1 MGFFLDSQV
10 NRLLFTGQITLK
22 TVNIQVGIFY
32 IVFIAAWGR
41 GFLNPLYLKLTE
53 NRKTREN
60 GAIVLTWTI
69 DFVQVAIRFVNSY
82 FSETLASVIG
92 QEKS

>member
-1 MGFFLDSQV
+1 MEFFLDSQV
-10 NRLLFTGQITLK
+10 NRLLFIGQITLK

-32 IVFIAAWGR
+32 IVFIAAWER
-41 GFLNPLYLKLTE
+41 RFLNPLYLKLTE

-69 DFVQVAIRFVNSY
+69 DFVQVAIRFVNS
-82 FSETLASVIG
+82 
-92 QEKS
+92 